1 MSAAAKKKQTLGQD
15 ATPPP
20 RRDLGDAFGVGG
32 RPRLAARK
40 LGPSAP
46 PDAQTLDA
54 DIEDGS
60 AALQQ
65 PTNAA
70 ATDISTAPDTEQG
83 TPNRRPAT
91 GGRPRNVLPASSAAD
106 ESLTIGRVIYL
117 TGELWELVRIA
128 RARNRQT
135 NTQVV
140 LEAIKATHDRL
151 GDLVD
156 QDVAPRVVKGD
167 LWDEIV
173 TPDRSHQPAKRQV
186 NIWPT
191 RQQLRV
197 IDALVDQTGARDRSH
212 LFAVALTAYLT

>member
-1 MSAAAKKKQTLGQD
+1 MSSAAKKKQILGQD

-40 LGPSAP
+40 LGP
-46 PDAQTLDA
+46 
-54 DIEDGS
+54 G
-60 AALQQ
+60 
-65 PTNAA
+65 A
-70 ATDISTAPDTEQG
+70 ATTGLSSPPAAEQEVP
-83 TPNRRPAT
+83 TRRRAT
-91 GGRPRNVLPASSAAD
+91 GGRPRDVLPVSNAAD

-117 TGELWELVRIA
+117 TGELWEQLVIA
-128 RARNRQT
+128 RARGRQT

-140 LEAIKATHDRL
+140 LEAIKATHERL
-151 GDLVD
+151 GDLVA
-156 QDVAPRVVKGD
+156 QDVAPRVVAGD